1 MTQRSDYISKGYCIY
16 RKLVPENLIDAFLAE
31 YESKIAPSPDLF
43 YRQSTQYERNILLRT
58 GYVRNSFMNLHSY
71 DYPAQEAHPHHRF
84 SYLARQIFC
93 FEPVHE
99 ALAEVTES
107 KSHRIVQS
115 MLFDMNMETEPH
127 QDTFYLDSFP
137 AGHLLGAWFAL
148 QDIHEDAGRF
158 FVVSGSHQTRFQLTE
173 DEIAVN
179 KIYLKKI
186 CRYLEDNRDKLH
198 APALE
203 KGDVL
208 FWNSMTVH
216 GSLKTVD
223 TKRSRKSL
231 TAHYLPAAYEFR
243 GMNAKVPSKL
253 LYLSHNG
260 VDYRAF
266 EARQTVLPE
275 SLWDRTVGELRKR
288 VVSFDAEPALYYT
301 AKPLRRLLRTLRLV
315 GSRDSI

>member
-31 YESKIAPSPDLF
+31 YKSKIAPSPDLF

-84 SYLARQIFC
+84 SYLVRQIFC

-148 QDIHEDAGRF
+148 EDIHEDSGRF
-158 FVVSGSHQTRFQLTE
+158 YVVSGSLRTEVQVTE
-173 DEIAVN
+173 DERAVN
-179 KIYLKKI
+179 KIYQKKMF
-186 CRYLEDNRDKLH
+186 RYVEDNRDKLSV
-198 APALE
+198 PALE

-223 TKRSRKSL
+223 MKRSRKSL
-231 TAHYLPAAYEFR
+231 TAHYLPAPYEFR
-243 GMNAKVPSKL
+243 TMDAKVPSKL

-266 EARQTVLPE
+266 EAPQTVLPK
-275 SLWDRTVGELRKR
+275 SLWSRAVGDLWKR

-301 AKPLRRLLRTLRLV
+301 AKPLRRLLRTLRL
-315 GSRDSI
+315 RR